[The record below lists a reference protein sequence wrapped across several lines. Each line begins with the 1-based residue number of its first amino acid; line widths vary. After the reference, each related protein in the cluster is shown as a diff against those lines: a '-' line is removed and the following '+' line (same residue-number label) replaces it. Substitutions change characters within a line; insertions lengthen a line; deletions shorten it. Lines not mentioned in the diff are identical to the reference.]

1 MPQVSE
7 IEKGAPEVQ
16 DGSDNTDSESEDS
29 VPELEDAGN
38 ATQSQ
43 VRNKRRFTRA
53 WNENVK
59 L

>member
-16 DGSDNTDSESEDS
+16 DGSDNTDSDSEDS

-38 ATQSQ
+38 TQSQ
-43 VRNKRRFTRA
+43 VVFHNYISRS
-53 WNENVK
+53 
-59 L
+59 

>member
-16 DGSDNTDSESEDS
+16 DGSDNTDSDSEDS

-43 VRNKRRFTRA
+43 VLQQRTIFSSKY
-53 WNENVK
+53 
-59 L
+59 